1 MAARTYRPTS
11 PYERTPPARRV
22 SGMGLALAINLL
34 VLLALLG
41 IGGIRPIPMKDDGGT
56 LVFDVARNDQAAS
69 PSKPVEQQ
77 RNEAVAQRPVVPPPQ
92 IVLPVPPTITP
103 PPTGE
108 LELVELTKQELSKT
122 DEAMARQA
130 GPALAQ
136 GSGRGGDSAVVG
148 KGPRGETLYAAE
160 WLREPTDQE
169 VGHYIPGYAG
179 AGYGVIACK
188 TYPQYRVDDCVALG
202 SVPASSRLDR
212 ILLKAAWQFKVRP
225 PRKNGQPM
233 IGEWVRIRFDYVRQ
247 EGPVSR

>member
-1 MAARTYRPTS
+1 MAARTYRQTS
-11 PYERTPPARRV
+11 PYERTPPARRA
-22 SGMGLALAINLL
+22 SGMALALGINLL

-41 IGGIRPIPMKDDGGT
+41 IGGIRPVPMKQDGGT
-56 LVFDVARNDQAAS
+56 LVFDVAREDQAAAQS
-69 PSKPVEQQ
+69 TPTDPQ
-77 RNEAVAQRPVVPPPQ
+77 REKAATTRPVLPPPKH
-92 IVLPVPPTITP
+92 VLPVPPTITP

-122 DEAMARQA
+122 DEAMAARA
-130 GPALAQ
+130 GPALAE

-148 KGPRGETLYAAE
+148 TGPRGETLYAAE

-169 VGHYIPGYAG
+169 VGHYLTPQTG

-188 TYPQYRVDDCVALG
+188 TYPRYRVDDCVALG

-212 ILLKAAWQFKVRP
+212 VLLKAAWQFKVRP

-233 IGEWVRIRFDYVRQ
+233 IGEWVRIRFDYVA
-247 EGPVSR
+247 E

>member
-1 MAARTYRPTS
+1 MAARTYRLPS
-11 PYERTPPARRV
+11 PYERTPPARRA
-22 SGMGLALAINLL
+22 SGMALALGINLL

-41 IGGIRPIPMKDDGGT
+41 IGGIRPVPMKDDGGT
-56 LVFDVARNDQAAS
+56 LVFDVARQDQAAA
-69 PSKPVEQQ
+69 SKKPTEQQ
-77 RNEAVAQRPVVPPPQ
+77 RKKASVQRPVLPPPKH
-92 IVLPVPPTITP
+92 VLPVPPTITP

-108 LELVELTKQELSKT
+108 LEMVELTRQELSKT
-122 DEAMARQA
+122 DDAMAKQA

-136 GSGRGGDSAVVG
+136 GSGRGGDSAIVG

-169 VGHYIPGYAG
+169 IGHYLTANTG

-212 ILLKAAWQFKVRP
+212 VLMKAAWQFKIRP

-233 IGEWVRIRFDYVRQ
+233 IGEWVRIRFDY
-247 EGPVSR
+247 GSAPD